1 MIDQVQ
7 ITVDLTMPD
16 DSGGNYKNEYGFGRD
31 IRRAARREMLR
42 NWIFTDKAFILWE
55 RELV

>member
-1 MIDQVQ
+1 MIT
-7 ITVDLTMPD
+7 IDLTMPD

-42 NWIFTDKAFILWE
+42 NWIFSDKASILWE
-55 RELV
+55 RELA